1 MFDIQKYYSDPE
13 GRYIIVD
20 IKTEDQI
27 ITLLNLY
34 APNNDEPSFFQNI
47 FNNNLSTFECDYLV
61 IGGDFNLVQ
70 NLEKDKKGGNQTT
83 HFKSLKEIE
92 NLKESMD
99 LTDIWRDLH
108 PDSQR
113 FTWRRNPEVHCR
125 LDFFLISSSLATNA
139 LEADILP
146 GFRTDH
152 SLITLCIGTKTNPRG
167 PGFWKLNTH
176 FLRDLEY
183 ISLIKNTINEV
194 SNDYKDDETVDPV
207 LLWDV
212 LKMQIRAS
220 SIKYAKEYK
229 AKQRQSKTTYPML
242 RRMKLVKSCWLK
254 NKTLSN

>member
-1 MFDIQKYYSDPE
+1 M
-13 GRYIIVD
+13 
-20 IKTEDQI
+20 
-27 ITLLNLY
+27 
-34 APNNDEPSFFQNI
+34 
-47 FNNNLSTFECDYLV
+47 
-61 IGGDFNLVQ
+61 
-70 NLEKDKKGGNQTT
+70 EKKKSRS
-83 HFKSLKEIE
+83 SLP
-92 NLKESMD
+92 
-99 LTDIWRDLH
+99 TR
-108 PDSQR
+108 
-113 FTWRRNPEVHCR
+113 
-125 LDFFLISSSLATNA
+125 FFLISSSLVTNA

-229 AKQRQSKTTYPML
+229 AKQR
-242 RRMKLVKSCWLK
+242 
-254 NKTLSN
+254 

>member
-1 MFDIQKYYSDPE
+1 M
-13 GRYIIVD
+13 
-20 IKTEDQI
+20 
-27 ITLLNLY
+27 
-34 APNNDEPSFFQNI
+34 
-47 FNNNLSTFECDYLV
+47 
-61 IGGDFNLVQ
+61 
-70 NLEKDKKGGNQTT
+70 EK
-83 HFKSLKEIE
+83 KS
-92 NLKESMD
+92 
-99 LTDIWRDLH
+99 
-108 PDSQR
+108 
-113 FTWRRNPEVHCR
+113 RNSLPTR
-125 LDFFLISSSLATNA
+125 FFLISSSLATNA

-229 AKQRQSKTTYPML
+229 AKQRQSEKTLETDISL
-242 RRMKLVKSCWLK
+242 LEQKLEGNNLSDAEKNETHKELLVKKQNLEQLIKYKTQGSIIRYKTRWYNEGEKNTKYFIGLEKRHFNSKTMRNLK
-254 NKTLSN
+254 IDENKTLCTDDEILNEVKRFYQVLYTSTNN